1 MIDEF
6 AKNGNLIHIARHK
19 PVFQMKLPLP
29 LKLDYDYL
37 ILDIQLKKTDKNFIN
52 EKKFMEVTFA
62 ENTKVKDS
70 FISQNRVIYVVS
82 KSENNLCE

>member
-1 MIDEF
+1 
-6 AKNGNLIHIARHK
+6 
-19 PVFQMKLPLP
+19 MKLPLP